1 MDDQPLACQN
11 SESSSGKKDRRRIA
25 IAAALLLLMGAVV
38 IDPGLLDDV
47 HVSVQIDGNSGDESL
62 DEFAQIEFMLAQS
75 EKQSSTEPSTESK
88 TSKATSH
95 SIAGKQEQPTPPAL
109 ASSTSLMIPTQVIT
123 TEDVPV
129 PSEAAIPVTTVS
141 SPKEVVETFE
151 VFIPSPDVAVV
162 QTKPASTSYTSHDTS
177 NSIRLIG
184 TIDPIR

>member
-25 IAAALLLLMGAVV
+25 IAAALLLMGAVV

-75 EKQSSTEPSTESK
+75 EKQSSTESK

-95 SIAGKQEQPTPPAL
+95 SIAGKQEQPAPPAL

-129 PSEAAIPVTTVS
+129 PREAAIPVTAVS

-177 NSIRLIG
+177 NTIRLIG